1 MENLEI
7 RTLEYTIVEKLL
19 VDLKNEFSR
28 GNNEIIKM
36 VELKKVE

>member
-1 MENLEI
+1 LEDLEA
-7 RTLEYTIVEKLL
+7 RTLEYTIVEKFL

-36 VELKKVE
+36 AELE